1 MDQISK
7 HKILSSVILNMMKRI
22 DKHADNLMIKITKLL
37 YDAVIYET
45 EPLNATKCPHL
56 MSFDFRRKSEYI
68 SDLIIH
74 LEKYLDILNE
84 IIETTINVL
93 DKHCEETEL
102 KNYDLVPSFDLRLKH
117 LDNLFK
123 DRVIF
128 IDDKYER
135 LVKKHTEKK
144 ESELPNNS

>member
-22 DKHADNLMIKITKLL
+22 DKHADNLMIRITKLL
-37 YDAVIYET
+37 YDAEIYET

-74 LEKYLDILNE
+74 LGKYLNILNE
-84 IIETTINVL
+84 AIETTIIVF
-93 DKHCEETEL
+93 DEHCKETEL
-102 KNYDLVPSFDLRLKH
+102 ENYDLVPSFDLSLKH

-123 DRVIF
+123 NRVKS

-144 ESELPNNS
+144 ESDLPNNN